1 MKFPWSKP
9 REEQPKKTASGSA
22 TSTEA
27 ASATPV
33 QETYSSSPP
42 ASESQQVSSDIID
55 HEKRADEQ
63 NPAPAPAAQR
73 HIESGDTVTI
83 SNGNDNA
90 AGNGDTNAFNQHGGS
105 TKSEKNEA
113 THHDLTRTVST
124 ATESTDAGEPGE
136 DDESKYATGLPLY
149 LLTFGLT
156 LSTFVMALDNTIIA
170 TAIPKITTVF
180 NSLDDVGWYGSAYLL
195 TTTSLQP
202 SFGKVY
208 TYFNVKWTYMLALVI
223 FELGSVLCGAAV
235 NSAMLIVGRAV
246 AGAGAAALFS
256 GGMTIIAYSVP
267 LRKRP
272 IYIGLLSSMFGI
284 ASVVGPILGGAFTDR
299 VSWRWCFYINLPIGA
314 IAITAVF
321 FFFHNPK
328 RKHSNLTTKQKIG
341 QIDLVGAFFLICA
354 IVCLL
359 LALQW
364 GGTTYKWSN
373 SNVWG
378 CLLGFFL
385 LILVF
390 TAIQIRKGELATLPP
405 RILLHQRTVFVSA
418 FFSAFLSMGIY
429 THIYYLPFYFQA
441 VKGTTAEGSG
451 IRTIP
456 YLVSVTISSI
466 VVGGSITMLGP
477 YVPFTW
483 IGSAIFAVGC
493 GLLYTL
499 KVNSSAATWIGYQ
512 ILAGVGAGA
521 CVQIPFIAVQV
532 VLRKKDIPVGNAVT
546 IFFNSLG
553 GAISISIA
561 QNIFSNS
568 LVEQIPKYTTGV
580 DPRVI
585 MGAGATHIREV
596 TPPDQLP
603 GLLRAYD
610 IAVTNSYL
618 LSIACACIAFLLSL
632 GFEWRS
638 VKGKK
643 IEMGGAA

>member
-9 REEQPKKTASGSA
+9 RDAREAEKTADGSA
-22 TSTEA
+22 TST
-27 ASATPV
+27 SATPTTV
-33 QETYSSSPP
+33 PDINSSSPP
-42 ASESQQVSSDIID
+42 ESQQVSSDIID
-55 HEKRADEQ
+55 HEKKTEEQ
-63 NPAPAPAAQR
+63 NRAQAAAPDAQR
-73 HIESGDTVTI
+73 YTESGDPVTT
-83 SNGNDNA
+83 SNGNEN
-90 AGNGDTNAFNQHGGS
+90 AGNGDTNAVNQHGAS
-105 TKSEKNEA
+105 TETEKNEA

-328 RKHSNLTTKQKIG
+328 RKHSNLTMKQKIG

-456 YLVSVTISSI
+456 YLVSVTLSSV
-466 VVGGSITMLGP
+466 VVGGTITALGP

-499 KVNSSAATWIGYQ
+499 KVDSSAATWIGYQ
-512 ILAGVGAGA
+512 ILAGVGGGG

-532 VLRKKDIPVGNAVT
+532 VLRNKDIPVGNAVT

-553 GAISISIA
+553 GAIAISIA

>member
-1 MKFPWSKP
+1 MRFPWSKP
-9 REEQPKKTASGSA
+9 AETDISAVPPTPTDAALVSASPDPSPKSPAQDSH
-22 TSTEA
+22 
-27 ASATPV
+27 PV
-33 QETYSSSPP
+33 L
-42 ASESQQVSSDIID
+42 VSSDIID
-55 HEKRADEQ
+55 
-63 NPAPAPAAQR
+63 
-73 HIESGDTVTI
+73 
-83 SNGNDNA
+83 
-90 AGNGDTNAFNQHGGS
+90 
-105 TKSEKNEA
+105 SEKIEVEA
-113 THHDLTRTVST
+113 NITAQQQQDEPVNPLNNSNPTAEQHPTEKSDANHDLTRTVSA
-124 ATESTDAGEPGE
+124 ATEASDGGAPGE
-136 DDESKYATGLPLY
+136 DDESKYITGLPLH
-149 LLTFGLT
+149 LLTVGLT
-156 LSTFVMALDNTIIA
+156 LSTFVIALDNTIIA

-180 NSLDDVGWYGSAYLL
+180 NSLNDVGWYGSSYLL

-235 NSAMLIVGRAV
+235 NSTMLIVGRAV

-256 GGMTIIAYSVP
+256 GGMTIVAYSVP

-314 IAITAVF
+314 IAIAAVF
-321 FFFHNPK
+321 FFFKNPE

-341 QIDLVGAFFLICA
+341 QIDLLGAFFLICA

-364 GGTTYKWSN
+364 GGTTYAWSN
-373 SNVWG
+373 SKVWG
-378 CLLGFFL
+378 CLLGFGL

-390 TAIQIRKGELATLPP
+390 TGIQIHKGELATLPP
-405 RILLHQRTVFVSA
+405 RIMLRQRTVFVCA
-418 FFSAFLSMGIY
+418 FFSAFLAMGLY
-429 THIYYLPFYFQA
+429 THIFYLPFYFQA

-456 YLVSVTISSI
+456 YLVSTTISSI
-466 VVGGSITMLGP
+466 VVGASITILGP

-483 IGSAIFAVGC
+483 VGSAVFAIGS

-499 KVNSSAATWIGYQ
+499 KVDSSTGTWIGYQ
-512 ILAGVGAGA
+512 ILTGAGAGA
-521 CVQIPFIAVQV
+521 CVQVPFIAVQV
-532 VLRKKDIPVGNAVT
+532 VLGKKDMPVGNAVA

-561 QNIFSNS
+561 QNIFSNG
-568 LVEQIPKYTTGV
+568 LVKQIPKYTDGV
-580 DPRVI
+580 DPQVI
-585 MGAGATHIREV
+585 IAAGATHIREV
-596 TPPDQLP
+596 TPPSQLA
-603 GLLRAYD
+603 GVLYAYN
-610 IAVTNSYL
+610 IAVTNSYIL
-618 LSIACACIAFLLSL
+618 AIACAVLAFLFSL
-632 GFEWRS
+632 GFEWKS

-643 IEMGGAA
+643 LEMGGAA

>member
-1 MKFPWSKP
+1 MKFPWPKP
-9 REEQPKKTASGSA
+9 MARKSGVPSTAPVPVSPESDSGSRSNSPA
-22 TSTEA
+22 HLDQLVSTA
-27 ASATPV
+27 
-33 QETYSSSPP
+33 
-42 ASESQQVSSDIID
+42 IID
-55 HEKRADEQ
+55 PEKRSVHSIPRVEASPQEGEPVVPAEKNK
-63 NPAPAPAAQR
+63 NPPEITPA
-73 HIESGDTVTI
+73 
-83 SNGNDNA
+83 
-90 AGNGDTNAFNQHGGS
+90 NQHP
-105 TKSEKNEA
+105 TEKNDA
-113 THHDLTRTVST
+113 DHDHDLTRTVSIASHPT
-124 ATESTDAGEPGE
+124 GDNDNDNEPGQ
-136 DDESKYATGLPLY
+136 DDESKYTQGLPLH

-156 LSTFVMALDNTIIA
+156 LSTFVIALDNTIIA

-223 FELGSVLCGAAV
+223 FEVGSVLCGAAV
-235 NSAMLIVGRAV
+235 NSTMLIIGRAV

-272 IYIGLLSSMFGI
+272 MYIGLLSSMFGI

-314 IAITAVF
+314 VAIAAVF
-321 FFFHNPK
+321 FFFTNPQ
-328 RKHSNLTTKQKIG
+328 RHDSNLTTKQKIG
-341 QIDLVGAFFLICA
+341 HIDLVGAFFLICA

-364 GGTTYKWSN
+364 GGTTYPWSN
-373 SNVWG
+373 PKVWG
-378 CLLGFFL
+378 CLLGFGL
-385 LILVF
+385 LVIVF

-405 RILLHQRTVFVSA
+405 RIMLRQRTVFVCA
-418 FFSAFLSMGIY
+418 FFSSFLAMGLY

-441 VKGTTAEGSG
+441 VKGTTAEESG

-456 YLVSVTISSI
+456 YLVSITIASI
-466 VVGGSITMLGP
+466 VVGASITALGP

-483 IGSAIFAVGC
+483 VGSAIFAVGS

-499 KVNSSAATWIGYQ
+499 KVDSSTGTWIGYQ
-512 ILAGVGAGA
+512 ILAGFGAGA
-521 CVQIPFIAVQV
+521 CVQVPFIAVQV
-532 VLRKKDIPVGNAVT
+532 VLGRNDMPVGNAVA

-568 LVEQIPKYTTGV
+568 LVKQIPRYTHGI
-580 DPRVI
+580 DPKEI
-585 MGAGATHIREV
+585 IAAGATHIREV
-596 TPPDQLP
+596 TPPSQLA
-603 GLLRAYD
+603 GVLYAYN
-610 IAVTNSYL
+610 IAVTNSYI
-618 LSIACACIAFLLSL
+618 LSIACATIAFLLSL
-632 GFEWRS
+632 GFEWKS
-638 VKGKK
+638 VKGRK
-643 IEMGGAA
+643 IEMGSAG